1 MESKGKILEA
11 LNSLMKEVKFAPK
24 EKNPNLKYEIV
35 SYDGLLDEVRDKAIA
50 HGLVLIPSECKHT
63 NCTPYERQQIGYNG
77 EIKNVHMKC
86 DSYIFTF
93 TLWHS
98 SGEFLTVQVPAV
110 GVDEQDKG
118 PGKAVTYA
126 AKYAW
131 LQVMML
137 KRGDDPDQEPSAQHQ
152 RPAATPQRQQPVQQP
167 QQQQRPSNAAQQPAA
182 VKMTDDPATWPPEW
196 QKALETAKASAKD
209 ANAIQLDKD
218 FKIMN
223 MLTRVKEMVMSRNAP
238 DIILNEFMHQIAGWM
253 LNSAMKTIHAQETCK
268 SVLENWAL
276 FEEYIGVGSEKAKKI
291 KQTLENYIPF

>member
-24 EKNPNLKYEIV
+24 EKVKNLQYEIV

-63 NCTPYERQQIGYNG
+63 NCTPYERTGYENKM
-77 EIKNVHMKC
+77 IHMKC

-98 SGEFLTVQVPAV
+98 SGESLTVQVPAI

-118 PGKAVTYA
+118 PGKAMTYA

-152 RPAATPQRQQPVQQP
+152 RANAAPQRQQTPQQH
-167 QQQQRPSNAAQQPAA
+167 QQQQRPSNAVQQPAGG
-182 VKMTDDPATWPPEW
+182 KLTDNPATWPPEW
-196 QKALETAKASAKD
+196 QKALETAKNSAKD

-218 FKIMN
+218 FKIMVT
-223 MLTRVKEMVMSRNAP
+223 LTKVKEMVMGRNAP
-238 DIILNEFMHQIAGWM
+238 AIILNEFMHQVAGWM

-276 FEEYIGVGSEKAKKI
+276 FEEYIGVGSEKAKAI
-291 KQTLENYIPF
+291 KETLEKYVPF

>member
-1 MESKGKILEA
+1 MDSKGKILEA

-35 SYDGLLDEVRDKAIA
+35 TYDGLLDEVRDKAIA
-50 HGLVLIPSECKHT
+50 HGLVLIPSGCQHT
-63 NCTPYERQQIGYNG
+63 NCTPYERQGYENKT
-77 EIKNVHMKC
+77 IHMKC

-98 SGEFLTVQVPAV
+98 SGESLTVQVPAI

-118 PGKAVTYA
+118 PGKAMTYA

-152 RPAATPQRQQPVQQP
+152 RPAAAPQRQQPVQQP
-167 QQQQRPSNAAQQPAA
+167 QQQQRPSNAAQQP
-182 VKMTDDPATWPPEW
+182 VSGKLTDNPATWPPEW
-196 QKALETAKASAKD
+196 QKALETAKNSAKD

-218 FKIMN
+218 FKIMV
-223 MLTRVKEMVMSRNAP
+223 MLTKVKEMVMGRNAP

-276 FEEYIGVGSEKAKKI
+276 FEEYIGVGSEKAKTI
-291 KQTLENYIPF
+291 KQTLTDYVPW